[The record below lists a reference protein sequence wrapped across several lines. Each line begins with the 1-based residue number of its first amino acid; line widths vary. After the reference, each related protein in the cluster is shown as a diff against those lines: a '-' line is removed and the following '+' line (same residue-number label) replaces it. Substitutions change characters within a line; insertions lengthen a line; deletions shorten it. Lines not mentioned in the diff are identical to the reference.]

1 NHQTLFFRFL
11 TQKDFTPTQTHP
23 TFSTFSTPNL
33 KMVRGAEYDN
43 GVPQSDNPIENGP
56 NKAHGVGDEP
66 ADMTH
71 PHKVAPMP
79 EQTSSGRNVHPGL
92 PTAGETHPQG
102 GTAKPV
108 TLDEKNTAGT
118 GK

>member
-1 NHQTLFFRFL
+1 
-11 TQKDFTPTQTHP
+11 
-23 TFSTFSTPNL
+23 
-33 KMVRGAEYDN
+33 MVRGAEYDN

-56 NKAHGVGDEP
+56 NKAHGVGDEVRYLHFYYLWQVLMHLQP

-92 PTAGETHPQG
+92 PTAGEPHPQG
-102 GTAKPV
+102 GTAKPI